1 MKTAKRLEHIQEYYF
16 SRKLKEINSLISA
29 GKPVINLG
37 IGSPDIMPP
46 SSVVEKLK
54 KSLES
59 SVAHKYQG
67 YKGIEPL
74 RNAIKD
80 FYLNNYN
87 VNLNPNNQI
96 LPLIGSKEGIMHISL
111 AFLDEGDEVLIPN
124 PGYPTYSAV
133 TKIVGAKPIYYSLKE
148 SKSWL
153 PDINELNKLDLSKV
167 KIMWINYPNMPT
179 GAVCSLNFFQNLI
192 DLCRK
197 HDILLV
203 NDNPYSFILNE
214 NPMSLLYNN
223 ENCEN
228 CLELNSLS
236 KSHNMA
242 GWRLGMVVGSKNNI
256 QSILKIKSNM
266 DSGMFYPLQ
275 QGAVEALH
283 QNKKWYSD
291 LNSIYKK
298 RKDIVVEICDKLNL
312 KYYKNGSGLFLWASI
327 NNSSLKSKD
336 FTDELLYN
344 KNIFVTPG
352 SIFGTA
358 GEGYVRISL
367 CQEENKLIEALKRL

>member
-133 TKIVGAKPIYYSLKE
+133 TKIVGAKPIYYNLKE

-327 NNSSLKSKD
+327 NNSSLKSED

>member
-133 TKIVGAKPIYYSLKE
+133 TKIVGAKPIYYNLKE

-283 QNKKWYSD
+283 QNKKWYAD

>member
-133 TKIVGAKPIYYSLKE
+133 TKIVGAKPIYYNLKE

>member
-46 SSVVEKLK
+46 NSVVEKLK

-133 TKIVGAKPIYYSLKE
+133 TKIVGAKPIYYNLKE

-367 CQEENKLIEALKRL
+367 CQEENKLIEALNRL

>member
-16 SRKLKEINSLISA
+16 SRKLKEINSLISS

-133 TKIVGAKPIYYSLKE
+133 TKIVGAKPIYYNLKE

-327 NNSSLKSKD
+327 NNSSLKSED